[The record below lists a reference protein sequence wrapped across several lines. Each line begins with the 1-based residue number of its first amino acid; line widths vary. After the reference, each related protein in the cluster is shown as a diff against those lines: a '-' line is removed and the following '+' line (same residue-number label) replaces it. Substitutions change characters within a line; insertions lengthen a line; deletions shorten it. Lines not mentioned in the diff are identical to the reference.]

1 VNVICTLA
9 AKIVLF
15 LYGTLSVFSIAS
27 AVQGGAQ
34 IRLVADYSRV
44 VEQESFLN
52 TCRRK
57 ILRNAISFFQVD
69 LMALTLRQLKYFVA
83 TAELGQISQAA
94 IQLTISQSAVTNAIK
109 ELEDSL
115 GTQLF
120 MRTASGMTL
129 TNTGRRFL
137 NQAYTILSSVDEA
150 MRIPNLESTL
160 TGTLTLAASY
170 TVLGYFLPHHLQR
183 LNTLYPQL
191 TIQLHELNRESIE
204 EGLIADRYDMAVL
217 LTSNVANP
225 ELVLE
230 PVIHSVRRLW
240 LCAQHPL
247 LKRENVTLADVAAE
261 PFVMLT
267 VDEAAFTASRYWN
280 ETPYRPNVKLRTSSV
295 EAVRSM
301 VANGSGV
308 AILSDMVYRPWSLEG
323 RRIETV
329 QLRDPVPPMSVG
341 LAWRRSAE
349 LSPAMH
355 AVREYFRHTFMEP
368 RAFTGSS

>member
-1 VNVICTLA
+1 V
-9 AKIVLF
+9 
-15 LYGTLSVFSIAS
+15 
-27 AVQGGAQ
+27 
-34 IRLVADYSRV
+34 
-44 VEQESFLN
+44 
-52 TCRRK
+52 
-57 ILRNAISFFQVD
+57 
-69 LMALTLRQLKYFVA
+69 ALTLRQLKYFVA

-94 IQLTISQSAVTNAIK
+94 IQLTISQSAVTSAIR

-120 MRTASGMTL
+120 MRTATGVTL
-129 TNTGRRFL
+129 THTGRRFL

-160 TGTLTLAASY
+160 CGTLAIAASY
-170 TVLGYFLPHHLQR
+170 TVLGYFLPHHLLR
-183 LNTLYPQL
+183 LNTLYPRL

-204 EGLIADRYDMAVL
+204 EGLIAGRYDMAVL
-217 LTSNVANP
+217 LTSNVSNP
-225 ELVLE
+225 DLVLE

-240 LCAQHPL
+240 VCAHHPL
-247 LKRENVTLADVAAE
+247 LKREYVTLADVAPE

-267 VDEAAFTASRYWN
+267 VDEAAYTALRYWN

-323 RRIETV
+323 RRIETI

-341 LAWRRSAE
+341 LAWRRNVE
-349 LSPAMH
+349 MSPAMY
-355 AVREYFRHTFMEP
+355 AVREYFRHTLTEP
-368 RAFTGSS
+368 RSIASSI